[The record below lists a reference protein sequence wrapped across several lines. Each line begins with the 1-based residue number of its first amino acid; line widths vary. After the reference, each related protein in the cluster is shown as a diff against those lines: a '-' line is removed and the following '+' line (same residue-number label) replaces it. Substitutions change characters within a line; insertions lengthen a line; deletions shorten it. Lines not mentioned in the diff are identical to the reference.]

1 MINYQ
6 VIIVIAL
13 QLSCDP
19 QQQQTA
25 TSHLTLRQ
33 NYKICLSSLT
43 LPILVLFDGITER
56 GTSIFFKVLFEVL
69 NKPYGFCIF

>member
-33 NYKICLSSLT
+33 NYKICPSSFA

-56 GTSIFFKVLFEVL
+56 GTSIFFQSTF
-69 NKPYGFCIF
+69 

>member
-25 TSHLTLRQ
+25 TSHLTLWQ
-33 NYKICLSSLT
+33 NYEICQTTSFA
-43 LPILVLFDGITER
+43 LPIITER
-56 GTSIFFKVLFEVL
+56 GTSIFFYFLMELLREALHFFLKYFL
-69 NKPYGFCIF
+69 KS

>member
-33 NYKICLSSLT
+33 NNKECRNSFALPSS
-43 LPILVLFDGITER
+43 VFFDGI
-56 GTSIFFKVLFEVL
+56 
-69 NKPYGFCIF
+69 